1 MTSAAIPKT
10 GIRCVPSTEP
20 LISKQT
26 PVDHPPHEWNI
37 CTVGR
42 YVLTVGYVAHAAESV
57 CRYADGCRQFNK
69 GLPGTPHGLC
79 PPNNFDRKYRNVR
92 TNFMMYVTTIDVE
105 GITPEEYRAVL
116 DKMGVETHPDAHIYL
131 HISAPIEG
139 GFRIIEIWD
148 NKEAFEEF
156 LKNRLTPANESL
168 GIERSANITIKPLHN
183 FFAPRLT
190 ELPGV
195 IRSLPGAPGVHAA

>member
-1 MTSAAIPKT
+1 
-10 GIRCVPSTEP
+10 
-20 LISKQT
+20 
-26 PVDHPPHEWNI
+26 
-37 CTVGR
+37 
-42 YVLTVGYVAHAAESV
+42 
-57 CRYADGCRQFNK
+57 
-69 GLPGTPHGLC
+69 
-79 PPNNFDRKYRNVR
+79 
-92 TNFMMYVTTIDVE
+92 MMYVTTIDVQ

-148 NKEAFEEF
+148 NKEAFEGF
-156 LKNRLTPANESL
+156 LANRLTPANEAL
-168 GIERSANITIKPLHN
+168 GIERSANISIKPLHN